1 MKNCIFQ
8 TRVFQDKTIKVVV
21 SEQFTENI
29 SNWVENWV
37 IQMIFD
43 HSILLIVSV
52 QNFAKTAIL
61 NRAFFSIQTFKLIT
75 YIFYFKLVISKA
87 EMKESE
93 RILQCE
99 TTDPIILKLGPKRWK
114 NQDWIFE
121 VSFKKDIRIC
131 SIFIS

>member
-1 MKNCIFQ
+1 MDEKLFTLKNIVIKFFRDSNLYDFFEIKSEINHGPQDFHSLHGIRGGSVKNCIFQ

-61 NRAFFSIQTFKLIT
+61 K
-75 YIFYFKLVISKA
+75 
-87 EMKESE
+87 
-93 RILQCE
+93 
-99 TTDPIILKLGPKRWK
+99 
-114 NQDWIFE
+114 QD
-121 VSFKKDIRIC
+121 S
-131 SIFIS
+131 SIFF